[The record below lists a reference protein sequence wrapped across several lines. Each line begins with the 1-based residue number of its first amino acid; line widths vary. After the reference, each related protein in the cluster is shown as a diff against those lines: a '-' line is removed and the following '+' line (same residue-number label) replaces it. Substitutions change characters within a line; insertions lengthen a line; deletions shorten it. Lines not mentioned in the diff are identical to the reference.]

1 MDLVTGALPPTDSF
15 YEQARALSA
24 YYPHIPFPSGWKSN
38 IAGIDLNLQYP
49 AGWQIARRIKY
60 AQGYTRPG
68 PRDYV
73 GSEPLITPEN
83 RAVAQWTRAHAK
95 AIGEEMSK
103 NSGYALQT
111 APYESAHGGYRDWF
125 VQTWRRP
132 GYTIEAGAGENPL
145 PLSQFEEI
153 YGANLP
159 ILIRGILLS
168 P

>member
-1 MDLVTGALPPTDSF
+1 M
-15 YEQARALSA
+15 
-24 YYPHIPFPSGWKSN
+24 
-38 IAGIDLNLQYP
+38 
-49 AGWQIARRIKY
+49 
-60 AQGYTRPG
+60 
-68 PRDYV
+68 

-83 RAVAQWTRAHAK
+83 RAVAQWTRAHDFALTLSYHTQGRTIYWGDDGGKVPGAK